1 MISREKLDSEI
12 LELETRH
19 DTTYATC
26 ERLAWLYIVRDH
38 VTGQQAAQPTPLSVD
53 PSSEFLQAVDGKGSV
68 QVFAVMDDLMDTL
81 RATAPR
87 VYDHIMRKVR
97 DIDRPAA
104 PLYTA
109 GREVS
114 IGVFGCICQCRHGRN
129 GNFSCGG
136 FLFPEYKNYLY
147 KNA

>member
-1 MISREKLDSEI
+1 MVGVAGFEPTQYSYLDFLENKKIHLISREKLDSEI

-53 PSSEFLQAVDGKGSV
+53 PSIEFLQAVDGKDSV

-104 PLYTA
+104 P
-109 GREVS
+109 
-114 IGVFGCICQCRHGRN
+114 
-129 GNFSCGG
+129 
-136 FLFPEYKNYLY
+136 
-147 KNA
+147 